1 MTEQEKIELIADAL
15 ELEPN
20 EISLETQLADLPE
33 YDSMAKLSII
43 VVMDEEFDK
52 KLSGEEMAK
61 FSTIGDILEF
71 AG

>member
-20 EISLETQLADLPE
+20 EISLETQLADLTE